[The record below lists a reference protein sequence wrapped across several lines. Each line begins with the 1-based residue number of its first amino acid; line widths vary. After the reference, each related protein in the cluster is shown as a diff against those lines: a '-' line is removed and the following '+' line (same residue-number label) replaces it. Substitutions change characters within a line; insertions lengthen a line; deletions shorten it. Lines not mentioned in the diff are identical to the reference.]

1 MGLKS
6 FVSNVQGGNVVGA
19 IVDGVGIV
27 LDAAAVA
34 LPVIPGGAGTAIKG
48 VRAIDKAVDAA
59 KTADKAVD
67 GVSAMKRGIQNEA
80 KVLESIGEVKNTAKY
95 TVNLT
100 RREKVTVIPD
110 AITNAK
116 VIEVKDVK
124 SLSNT
129 KQIRGERQVAQDLGK
144 DFTII
149 TGEKTHVSGNIPTE
163 EIIRRKDIGPQ

>member
-1 MGLKS
+1 MGVKS

-48 VRAIDKAVDAA
+48 VRAIDKAVDTA

-80 KVLESIGEVKNTAKY
+80 KVLESIGEVKNTAK
-95 TVNLT
+95 
-100 RREKVTVIPD
+100 
-110 AITNAK
+110 
-116 VIEVKDVK
+116 
-124 SLSNT
+124 
-129 KQIRGERQVAQDLGK
+129 
-144 DFTII
+144 
-149 TGEKTHVSGNIPTE
+149 
-163 EIIRRKDIGPQ
+163 